1 MNRFDYP
8 IEIARPDIS
17 RWKAGNRGIDYVW
30 TYGSHRPGPHVWINS
45 ITHGKEICGALA
57 LDHLLH
63 RDLRPERGTLTLS
76 FANISAFA
84 AADAGN
90 PLGRRFVDQDMN
102 RVWDKLDSDARSIEL
117 DRARALAPLAE
128 EADYLFDL
136 HAMSHPT
143 EPLVIVGRTGQPEKV
158 AQGVELVRRIGAPTL
173 MVTDRG
179 HDAGLRLR
187 DYRGFGDP
195 ASGQVALV
203 VECGGWWA
211 VESVTFAF
219 EFIRRVL
226 DCFEMA
232 DTSRLGLPRIRER
245 ARPFRLLRS
254 TETVTI
260 RTSEFRFVLPFQGDE
275 IIPRAGTPIAV
286 DGDREIRTPFD
297 DCFLMFPV
305 NNPEPGVT
313 AVRFGRAS
321 EVA

>member
-8 IEIARPDIS
+8 IEIARPDIA
-17 RWKAGNRGIDYVW
+17 RWREGNRGIDYVW
-30 TYGSHRPGPHVWINS
+30 TFKSRKPGPHVWINA
-45 ITHGKEICGALA
+45 ITHGKEICGAIA
-57 LDHLLH
+57 LDHLL
-63 RDLRPERGTLTLS
+63 RRGLRPERGTLTLS

-84 AADAGN
+84 SIDGDN
-90 PLGRRFVDQDMN
+90 PLGRRFVDQDLN
-102 RVWDKLDSDARSIEL
+102 RVWDKLDSDAQSIEL
-117 DRARALAPLAE
+117 NRARALAPLAE

-143 EPLVIVGRTGQPEKV
+143 EPLVIVGRTGQPDKV
-158 AQGVELVRRIGAPTL
+158 AQGIALARRIGAPTL

-195 ASGQVALV
+195 ASDKVALV

-211 VESVTFAF
+211 AESVTFAL

-226 DCFEMA
+226 DSFEMA
-232 DTSRLGLPRIRER
+232 DTTRLGLPRIREQDK
-245 ARPFRLLRS
+245 PFRLVRS

-260 RTSEFRFVLPFQGDE
+260 HDAGFRFAEPFRGDE
-275 IIPRAGTPIAV
+275 IIARAGTLVAL
-286 DGDREIRTPFD
+286 DGEREVRTPFD

-313 AVRFGRAS
+313 AVRFGQVS
-321 EVA
+321 QVA